1 MTRPERTYYVVSGLY
16 TVAQFFIAP
25 IYPLFLLSRGLDLF
39 QINAVLATYLITVF
53 VFEVPTG
60 AIADRFGRKRSFL
73 AACVIRMVA
82 YALYAF
88 TRGFA
93 DCLAAEFIDAVG
105 TTLASGALEAW
116 VVDEVRA
123 HGDTGP
129 TDALFARAQI
139 VSRASMIVGGVACGY
154 LAELGWTLPWLVC
167 SALFVVT
174 GLVAATSM
182 RETRVAAPARS
193 LGRTALDALRAVR
206 AAPVLVLLCALTGAA
221 AFASFP
227 LHILWQPRLEAL
239 AGKGLWRMGWI
250 LALLN
255 LTALVGNAVLPR
267 LLRQFA
273 RETVLAAASLWR
285 AVTVGFAAA
294 ATAASPMVAGVV
306 LQEIAFG
313 LSDPVLLAWTNEH
326 VAPGERATVLSVR
339 STFFTLGGASGL
351 LTLGVVARD
360 AGIPRAWAIE
370 AVLFAL
376 VAPLYLV
383 LGRLAGRVPAGE
395 PAVGPTVAV
404 PAKVAPPSVEPV
416 YVAERDGVEVL

>member
-39 QINAVLATYLITVF
+39 QTNAVLATYLITVF

-123 HGDTGP
+123 HGDTRP
-129 TDALFARAQI
+129 TDTLFARAQV

-227 LHILWQPRLEAL
+227 LHILWQPHLEAL

-351 LTLGVVARD
+351 LTLGLVARD